1 MEIPYLQDIIIIFSL
16 SIAVLFVCHLLR
28 IPAIV
33 GFIITGL
40 LIGPHGLAVVKSV
53 DEVEI
58 LADIGIVLL
67 LFTIG
72 IEFSVKKLLH
82 IKKSAILGGSL
93 QVFIT
98 ILVTFFIA
106 RQLGFQFDVSVFL
119 GFLIALSST
128 AIVLTILQS
137 RAEIDSPHGRT
148 AFAILIFQ
156 DIIIVPMMLFTPYLS
171 GMTGDAGISIYFLA
185 LKGTGIILLVYVSAK
200 WIVPKVLYQITKTRI
215 RELFLLVIFVI
226 CLATVWITSSAG
238 LSLAL
243 GAFLAGLIISNSE
256 YSHHALSN
264 VLPFRDIFISFFFIS
279 IGMLLDIRFLMMQ
292 PVFIGLVALSVLA
305 LKTIIAGSIT
315 LLLGYPLRTGIL
327 VGLTLS
333 QVGEFS
339 FILSK
344 TGIDHGLLS
353 GDNYQLFLS
362 VSVLTMAATPFII
375 ALAPRIADSKLLV
388 RLPGKLKTGLYHK
401 REIRETKKQ
410 DHLIIIGYG
419 VNGRNL
425 ARAAKVA
432 NIPYMIIEINPD
444 TVLAEKER
452 GEPIQYG
459 DATNESLLINANIK
473 EAKILVVAISDPTA
487 TNRITRM
494 ARQLNPT
501 IYIIVRTRF
510 IQRIKPL
517 YTLGADEVIP
527 EEFETSVE
535 IFTRVLM
542 KYLVPRDEINKFISE
557 VRSDSYEMFR
567 SASFE
572 SSSLQDLNIHFPE
585 VKIITIRIGEKS
597 SFINQSLS
605 EIKLREVH
613 GVTVLAIQRDLQ
625 VLSNPGAN
633 TKIQAHDI
641 LVLLGKPKK
650 IAALKNLTGSHKSRK
665 G

>member
-171 GMTGDAGISIYFLA
+171 GMTGDAGISIFFLA
-185 LKGTGIILLVYVSAK
+185 LKGIGIILLVYVSAK

-362 VSVLTMAATPFII
+362 VSVLTMATTPFII

-401 REIRETKKQ
+401 REIRKTKKQ

-425 ARAAKVA
+425 ARAAKAA
-432 NIPYMIIEINPD
+432 NIPYMIIEMNPD

-459 DATNESLLINANIK
+459 DATNESLLKNANIK

-625 VLSNPGAN
+625 ILSNPGGN
-633 TKIQAHDI
+633 TKIRVHDI

-650 IAALKNLTGSHKSRK
+650 IAALKGLS
-665 G
+665 

>member
-171 GMTGDAGISIYFLA
+171 GMTGDAGISIFFLA
-185 LKGTGIILLVYVSAK
+185 LKGIGIILLVYVSAK

-362 VSVLTMAATPFII
+362 VSVLTMATTPFII

-401 REIRETKKQ
+401 REIRKTKKQ

-425 ARAAKVA
+425 ARAAKAA
-432 NIPYMIIEINPD
+432 NIPYMIIEMNPD

-459 DATNESLLINANIK
+459 DATNESLLKNANIK

-625 VLSNPGAN
+625 ILSNPGGN
-633 TKIQAHDI
+633 TKIRVHDI

-650 IAALKNLTGSHKSRK
+650 IAALKILS
-665 G
+665 

>member
-16 SIAVLFVCHLLR
+16 SIAVLFICHQVR

-58 LADIGIVLL
+58 LADIGIVFL
-67 LFTIG
+67 LFAIG
-72 IEFSVKKLLH
+72 IEFSVKKLLN

-98 ILVTFFIA
+98 ILVTYFIA
-106 RQLGFQFDVSVFL
+106 RKLGFQFDVSVFL

-171 GMTGDAGISIYFLA
+171 GMTGDAGISLLILA

-200 WIVPKVLYQITKTRI
+200 WIVPKLLYQITRTRI

-243 GAFLAGLIISNSE
+243 GAFLAGLIISNSD

-279 IGMLLDIRFLMMQ
+279 IGMLLDIRFIIMQ

-375 ALAPRIADSKLLV
+375 ALAPKIADSKLLV
-388 RLPGKLKTGLYHK
+388 RLPGKLKTGLFPK
-401 REIRETKKQ
+401 KDIREQKKQ

-425 ARAAKVA
+425 ARAAKAA
-432 NIPYMIIEINPD
+432 NIPYTIIEMNPD
-444 TVLAEKER
+444 TVRTEKGR

-459 DATNESLLINANIK
+459 DATNESLLKNANIK

-527 EEFETSVE
+527 EEFETSIE

-542 KYLVPRDEINKFISE
+542 KYLVPGDEINKFISD

-572 SSSLQDLNIHFPE
+572 SSSLQDFNIHLPE
-585 VKIITIRIGEKS
+585 VKITTIRVGENS

-625 VLSNPGAN
+625 VLSNPDAN
-633 TKIQAHDI
+633 TKIQVNDI

-650 IAALKNLTGSHKSRK
+650 IAALKSLS
-665 G
+665 